1 MSSPA
6 RLDALQPGDAYGF
19 TAGPVTRTDIALYAG
34 ASGDYNGI
42 HVDIDFAR
50 RAGLPD
56 VIVHG
61 MYSMGLLSRLLTG
74 LAPAAQILE
83 IQSRFQS
90 MVAVGSTLRC
100 EARVSSR
107 TATPAGDVVDLSLT
121 ATLPDGTEATAGTAK
136 VLCPSTSG
144 QPGGTP

>member
-1 MSSPA
+1 MNPSDILVA
-6 RLDALQPGDAYGF
+6 EQPGSIHNF
-19 TAGPVTRTDIALYAG
+19 TAGPISRTDIALYAG
-34 ASGDYNGI
+34 GSGDYNGI

-61 MYSMGLLSRLLTG
+61 MYSMGLLSRLLTR
-74 LAPAAQILE
+74 LTPAARVLE

-100 EARVSSR
+100 ESRVLSR
-107 TATPAGDVVDLSLT
+107 TATAEGDIVELALAAS
-121 ATLPDGTEATAGTAK
+121 LPDGTEVTTGSAK
-136 VLCPSTSG
+136 ILIPTTPG
-144 QPGGTP
+144 QHGDT